1 MSSSF
6 SFKRKKNLCKVI
18 GYWICAISSSSIRIV
33 HDQKWTMS
41 GIIDKETDKVS
52 LDKNMVYS
60 WRGPPW
66 TMMRSSVEFVYRL
79 QWSRPWTLSMDNNEK
94 WTIQSSIQRTD
105 EHATLGKIR
114 HVGAVDKPITVT
126 PNSSSSWSPL
136 AVSSR
141 WGSYLRTHWL
151 PWTLGKLL
159 RK

>member
-18 GYWICAISSSSIRIV
+18 GYWICAVSSSSIRIV
-33 HDQKWTMS
+33 HDQEWTMS
-41 GIIDKETDKVS
+41 RIIDKETDKVS

-79 QWSRPWTLSMDNNEK
+79 QWTSMDDNEK

-105 EHATLGKIR
+105 EHATLGKIWHDR
-114 HVGAVDKPITVT
+114 AVDKPMTIAQS
-126 PNSSSSWSPL
+126 SSSSWSLL

-151 PWTLGKLL
+151 PRTLGKLL